1 MISKVFYLFTYILSQ
16 CFSKLKADI
25 HSEIAFNKQ
34 SIRGKGNRLEAYRAK
49 IGHCTFKLSGEN
61 NLFSCQSLLKRS
73 DILIEGDN
81 NRIIIDAGGEIRN
94 IKLWIKGNG
103 NEIHI
108 GNEVIFN
115 GGRIVCAG
123 SNNRVAIGNDC
134 MFAEHIEIWASD
146 THPIY
151 KDGQIINPSQPI
163 YIGNHVWVGTNVTIL
178 KGSTLNDGCIIGM
191 GSLVK
196 GEVPS
201 RVVYAGTP
209 ARVLRE
215 DVEWDKSTIP
225 L

>member
-1 MISKVFYLFTYILSQ
+1 MLTKFFYLIMYFFNL
-16 CFSKLKADI
+16 CFSRIKADI
-25 HSEIAFNKQ
+25 HSEIAFNKV
-34 SIRGKGNRLEAYRAK
+34 RLKGKNNLLEAYRSR
-49 IGHCTFKLSGEN
+49 IGNCTFKLSGKN
-61 NLFSCQSLLKRS
+61 NQFSCQSLLKHS

-81 NRIIIDAGGEIRN
+81 NRIIIDTGGELRN

-108 GNEVIFN
+108 GNETIFN

-134 MFAEHIEIWASD
+134 MFAERIEIWASD

-196 GEVPS
+196 GEIPA
-201 RVVYAGTP
+201 RVVYAGNP
-209 ARVLRE
+209 AKVLRE